1 MKILL
6 RARRLASLATVCA
19 LALHLGSLPLE
30 RAARAQGNY
39 RSAPLGGRSAL
50 MGGTGI
56 ATARDG
62 AAPFLNPATIA
73 HVDDSGFA
81 FSANFLQFR
90 STSAPQFHRPGAV
103 DQAAFGDLQLDETR
117 LTTTEV
123 DLIPSTLCFFV
134 NLSGKTEDNAPRHR
148 ASLCFGTLERDVQSR
163 LAIGYRGG
171 SSATRVEQGQ
181 SFLHKW
187 SRFSVG
193 PAYSVNVTE
202 ELAVGASIAAL
213 AANFDDLSSGNTSI
227 YSADGRYLATALDNV
242 ASGASIDVNATLGVT
257 YRVDNHYQLG
267 FAATVPSLHVLGSF
281 SSLYQTQYSGSD
293 DYASSRRGEGSFRA
307 STPAKLGAGISAD
320 LPGTRLELDASVHF
334 PRARSTEAR
343 LSVSS
348 FDTRTGASP
357 TADQTFSTDTQPV
370 VNTGFGVERF
380 VRPWLGILAGVSTD
394 FTSTPPRSAA
404 LAPGELNAFAFPR
417 MNRAS
422 GSLGFATYTEGTE
435 FVVGIEGSHGWGKT
449 YALNP
454 FELPNRYVPI
464 DQSSWGF
471 MLIVAGSTNLK
482 ALRATVE
489 NVVKD
494 RKK

>member
-1 MKILL
+1 MQIYA
-6 RARRLASLATVCA
+6 RARRAASLAA
-19 LALHLGSLPLE
+19 FSALLALSE
-30 RAARAQGNY
+30 RDARGQGNY

-56 ATARDG
+56 ARARDG

-103 DQAAFGDLQLDETR
+103 DQAAFGDLELDKTR

-123 DLIPSTLCFFV
+123 DLVPSTLCFFV

-171 SSATRVEQGQ
+171 SSATRVDQGQ

-202 ELAVGASIAAL
+202 ELAVGASLTAL

-227 YSADGRYLATALDNV
+227 YAANGRYLATALDNV
-242 ASGASIDVNATLGVT
+242 ASGSSVDVNATLGVT
-257 YRVDNHYQLG
+257 YRIDSHYQVGL
-267 FAATVPSLHVLGSF
+267 AATVPSLHILGSF
-281 SSLYQTQYSGSD
+281 SALYQTQYSGSD
-293 DYASSRRGEGSFRA
+293 DYASSRRGEGGFRA
-307 STPAKLGAGISAD
+307 STPAKIGAGISAN
-320 LPGTRLELDASVHF
+320 LPGTSLELDASLHF
-334 PRARSTEAR
+334 PRERSTETK
-343 LSVSS
+343 LSTSS
-348 FDTRTGASP
+348 FDTRTGASL
-357 TADQTFSTDTQPV
+357 TSDQTFATDTQAV
-370 VNTGFGVERF
+370 VNTGLGVERF

-404 LAPGELNAFAFPR
+404 FAPGEQTAFSFSR

-422 GSLGFATYTEGTE
+422 GSIGVATYSEGNE
-435 FVVGIEGSHGWGKT
+435 FVVGIEGSHGWGTT

-464 DQSSWGF
+464 AQSSWGF
-471 MLIVAGSTNLK
+471 MLIVAGSSNLK
-482 ALRATVE
+482 ALRASVE
-489 NVVKD
+489 KVVTD
-494 RKK
+494 GKK